1 MSLVLSN
8 VVREIR
14 SFDSVG
20 GNQIR
25 LSEARNLLG
34 QAKADQVIDA
44 SERDVLKA
52 VLRAG
57 ELTSKAEALL
67 RSALRPSDGHVVS
80 DDRSPLGPQSLTI
93 NPAGKLSFD
102 GIQGEDAW
110 EALAEQVAA
119 AHRQGDNALPTR
131 GADADQGS
139 GTPLRNESAW
149 GRRPRGPLSSLHRP
163 LRHEQLT
170 PEELGLYSPLPR
182 GS

>member
-67 RSALRPSDGHVVS
+67 RSALRPSDGHVV
-80 DDRSPLGPQSLTI
+80 PTT
-93 NPAGKLSFD
+93 
-102 GIQGEDAW
+102 
-110 EALAEQVAA
+110 
-119 AHRQGDNALPTR
+119 AHRSGPRVSPSTQLASSALT
-131 GADADQGS
+131 GS
-139 GTPLRNESAW
+139 KAKTPGKPWLNRC
-149 GRRPRGPLSSLHRP
+149 SLHIAKAIRATYARCQCRP
-163 LRHEQLT
+163 KKRTSAPQ
-170 PEELGLYSPLPR
+170 
-182 GS
+182 

>member
-25 LSEARNLLG
+25 LSEARNLLE
-34 QAKADQVIDA
+34 QAKAGQNIDA

-67 RSALRPSDGHVVS
+67 H
-80 DDRSPLGPQSLTI
+80 SPKARQ
-93 NPAGKLSFD
+93 D
-102 GIQGEDAW
+102 ERRW
-110 EALAEQVAA
+110 RRAEMM
-119 AHRQGDNALPTR
+119 
-131 GADADQGS
+131 
-139 GTPLRNESAW
+139 
-149 GRRPRGPLSSLHRP
+149 SS
-163 LRHEQLT
+163 
-170 PEELGLYSPLPR
+170 
-182 GS
+182 